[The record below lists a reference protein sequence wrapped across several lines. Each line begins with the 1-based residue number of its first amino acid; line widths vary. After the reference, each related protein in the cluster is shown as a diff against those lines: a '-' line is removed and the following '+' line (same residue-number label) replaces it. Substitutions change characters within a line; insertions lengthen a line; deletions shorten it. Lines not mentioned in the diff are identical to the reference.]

1 MSTRRDVA
9 RELAVLLRAPEPGT
23 NNVGA
28 FVAEHAKALSASI
41 GVRED
46 ELLASESAP
55 DEVLVPK
62 FAARLLSLRESRR
75 AHDDER
81 GQSIAADAGERLAH
95 TARFEDDRIIV
106 DADILLRDLLA
117 DRAILYVRFV
127 RPDVF
132 DVAVLRRT
140 LVESA
145 RVQRIYIDV
154 AAYVDAEGVH
164 VRWKGGR
171 AGYNWTPRV
180 IPPPYHALVQTV
192 RLAPPVAAARER
204 RRVPT
209 LLGDILAELG
219 WPA

>member
-1 MSTRRDVA
+1 MSTRRDAA
-9 RELAVLLRAPEPGT
+9 RELAFLLRVPEPCS

-28 FVAEHAKALSASI
+28 FVAEHAKALSVSL

-46 ELLASESAP
+46 ELLASERAP

-62 FAARLLSLRESRR
+62 LLARLSSLRDAQR

-81 GQSIAADAGERLAH
+81 GQSIAAEAGERLAH
-95 TARFEDDRIIV
+95 TARFEDDRV
-106 DADILLRDLLA
+106 VVNTDILLRDLLA
-117 DRAILYVRFV
+117 DRDILYVRFV

-140 LVESA
+140 LAECA

-154 AAYVDAEGVH
+154 AAWIDANGVA
-164 VRWKGGR
+164 VRWRGGR
-171 AGYNWTPRV
+171 GGYNWKPRV

-204 RRVPT
+204 RRVPS